1 MFLAYETLAKLV
13 SVSLLAALSKFSSCC
28 FGRKHFRL
36 KRVELLNR
44 IALYRFGMHLF
55 LSAHVLRCVLMV
67 AWHIFIRVDA
77 ANEAVH
83 ELVAEPVREPRAEEQ
98 QEVAVEHAPV
108 DFVNPADL
116 QGKPRS
122 ITII

>member
-1 MFLAYETLAKLV
+1 MHRIISTH
-13 SVSLLAALSKFSSCC
+13 AL
-28 FGRKHFRL
+28 H
-36 KRVELLNR
+36 R
-44 IALYRFGMHLF
+44 ILT
-55 LSAHVLRCVLMV
+55 V

-77 ANEAVH
+77 TNEAVH
-83 ELVAEPVREPRAEEQ
+83 ELIVEPVQEPRAEEQ
-98 QEVAVEHAPV
+98 QQVAVEPAPE

>member
-1 MFLAYETLAKLV
+1 MFELWFSHRKL
-13 SVSLLAALSKFSSCC
+13 SCFALSSNFCC
-28 FGRKHFRL
+28 MS
-36 KRVELLNR
+36 
-44 IALYRFGMHLF
+44 Y
-55 LSAHVLRCVLMV
+55 
-67 AWHIFIRVDA
+67 FIRVDA

-83 ELVAEPVREPRAEEQ
+83 ELVAEPVQEPRAGEQ
-98 QEVAVEHAPV
+98 QEDAVEHAPE